1 MYRVDQTSKCVSKI
15 RSLIIRMKI
24 KGAISQG
31 YCKDIVEDIK
41 QTTPGSTDH
50 NIHYWSGGGG
60 GGRGVFF
67 AGIELYLDKLVQVF
81 LSLNPRA
88 SVPSVATDDRKQ
100 FQCLHIVWNN
110 KTEQLSLEFDWC
122 EDKF

>member
-1 MYRVDQTSKCVSKI
+1 MKKI
-15 RSLIIRMKI
+15 SNKIHQGALTITFII
-24 KGAISQG
+24 GVG
-31 YCKDIVEDIK
+31 
-41 QTTPGSTDH
+41 G
-50 NIHYWSGGGG
+50 GGGG

-100 FQCLHIVWNN
+100 FQCLHIV
-110 KTEQLSLEFDWC
+110 
-122 EDKF
+122 

>member
-1 MYRVDQTSKCVSKI
+1 
-15 RSLIIRMKI
+15 MKI
-24 KGAISQG
+24 SNKLHQGALTITFIIG
-31 YCKDIVEDIK
+31 VGE
-41 QTTPGSTDH
+41 
-50 NIHYWSGGGG
+50 GGG

-100 FQCLHIVWNN
+100 FQCLHIV
-110 KTEQLSLEFDWC
+110 
-122 EDKF
+122 

>member
-1 MYRVDQTSKCVSKI
+1 
-15 RSLIIRMKI
+15 MKI
-24 KGAISQG
+24 SNKLHQGALTITFIIG
-31 YCKDIVEDIK
+31 VGE
-41 QTTPGSTDH
+41 
-50 NIHYWSGGGG
+50 GG

-100 FQCLHIVWNN
+100 FQCLHIV
-110 KTEQLSLEFDWC
+110 
-122 EDKF
+122 